1 MKIYT
6 KVGDDGSCALAS
18 GDRVKKSSLRINA
31 YGDVDELNSWIG
43 YCRSL
48 LSEALARD
56 DAKRVDLWLSALQ
69 HDLFVVG
76 SDLATPVSAR
86 FEGQRIVEAKEAC
99 VLEHLIDSMQ
109 NEIPQMRCFVLP
121 AGTALGSALHYG
133 RTICRRSE
141 RVVVAL
147 RDFEEINPEIL
158 PFLNRLSDFLF
169 VLARWV
175 QHAVKCGDVP
185 WDQLGGLRTILGEG
199 E

>member
-6 KVGDDGSCALAS
+6 KAGDDGSCALAS

-31 YGDVDELNSWIG
+31 YGDVDELNSWVG

-48 LSEALARD
+48 VSGALTDQAAR
-56 DAKRVDLWLSALQ
+56 RVDLWLAALQ

-76 SDLATPVSAR
+76 SDLATPVTAR
-86 FEGQRIVEAKEAC
+86 FDGQRVVTTEEAQ
-99 VLEHLIDSMQ
+99 VLERLIDMMQ
-109 NEIPQMRCFVLP
+109 AEIPQLRCFVLP
-121 AGTALGSALHYG
+121 AGTALGSALHYA

-141 RVVVAL
+141 RAVVAL
-147 RDFEEINPEIL
+147 RDCEEINPEVL

-175 QHAVKCGDVP
+175 QHVVKCGDVP
-185 WDQLGGLRTILGEG
+185 WDQLGGLRMVLGEG